1 MIINRSI
8 CRDWKHV
15 FVARLC
21 IYAYVHTIAF
31 YFHSDSDILACDMH
45 VTKYISLILL
55 VRFISHT

>member
-21 IYAYVHTIAF
+21 IYAYVHTSAF
-31 YFHSDSDILACDMH
+31 YFHSDRNILASDLH
-45 VTKYISLILL
+45 VTKYI
-55 VRFISHT
+55 